1 MGVVVRQGMLYADFR
16 DSSNKRVRKALEL
29 KNSKANRAKAEKVL
43 LPKLVNEYANKHY
56 FSSRKMPTFGEQLKL
71 SLMLHK
77 QERGTQTNTD
87 YSGIAEKYLFPRF
100 GERKIDSIKPSEIM
114 VLQNELKEKAL
125 SSSRINKIRIVL
137 STTFKDA
144 MMDEIIDKNPLTL
157 VKTLPKD
164 RPKEESRNPFTLE
177 EIKELLHRSTGYLQ
191 VYIAIA
197 FFTGMRSSEII
208 GLRWSDICLEDESI
222 SIMRGMVKG
231 ELTPTKNAAS
241 QRIIELPR
249 RLKPYL
255 KDQFDRTGQFQGYI
269 FLSQENK
276 PFHDIKAIRETTWK
290 KLFKTVSVPYRNI
303 YTLRHTFTSHMI
315 SHGEDITWVSRNL
328 GHSSVQT
335 TLNHYNK
342 LIKPKHKIDRAAF
355 LDEIL

>member
-1 MGVVVRQGMLYADFR
+1 MGIVVRNGMLYADFR
-16 DSSNKRVRKALEL
+16 DGSNKRVRKALEL
-29 KNSKANRAKAEKVL
+29 KHTKANLAKAEKVI
-43 LPKLVNEYANKHY
+43 LPKMMNEFANKHY
-56 FSSRKMPTFGEQLKL
+56 ISNSQMPSFGEQLKL
-71 SLMLHK
+71 SLILHK
-77 QERGTQTNTD
+77 QERSTQTNAD
-87 YSGIAEKYLFPRF
+87 YDSIAKNYLIPRF
-100 GERKIDSIKPSEIM
+100 GDRKLNSIKPSEIM
-114 VLQNELKEKAL
+114 VLQNELKEKGL
-125 SSSRINKIRIVL
+125 SNSRIHKVRIVL
-137 STTFKDA
+137 SCTFKDA
-144 MMDEIIDKNPLTL
+144 MMDEILDKNPLTL

-177 EIKELLHRSTGYLQ
+177 EMKELLDKSTGYLQ

-241 QRIIELPR
+241 QRVIELPR

-255 KDQFDRTGQFQGYI
+255 KEQFERTGQFQGYI
-269 FLSQENK
+269 FLSQDNT

-342 LIKPKHKIDRAAF
+342 LIKPKHKIDRASF
-355 LDEIL
+355 LDDIL